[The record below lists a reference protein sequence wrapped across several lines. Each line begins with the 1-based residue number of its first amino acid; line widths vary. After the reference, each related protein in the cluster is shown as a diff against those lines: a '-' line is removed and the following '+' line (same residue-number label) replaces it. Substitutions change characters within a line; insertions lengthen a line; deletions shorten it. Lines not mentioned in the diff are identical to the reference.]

1 MTLNRVGVV
10 GWPIE
15 HSLSPIMHNAAFRA
29 LGMDGE
35 WLYDAMA
42 IPPDIADYAV
52 REPKRHGYIG
62 LNITIPYK
70 ERALRFAIPDEKARA
85 IGAVNTIDFRD
96 DRGTNTDVDG
106 LIGDLLAHDVKL
118 EGERVIV
125 LGAGG
130 AARAAVYGL
139 WRSGA
144 DVLVV
149 NRTFERAQE
158 MLLQLT
164 VSAGIRSARAVTLQD
179 AAVSGASLVI
189 NSTSAGMRPGIDT
202 TPWDADVPVAAGM
215 TLYDMVYT
223 PSTTTLMRQFE
234 QAGNR
239 AIGGLGM
246 LVRQGAAAFQIWT
259 GVMPPVDVMAD
270 AARKELQRRES
281 LLHNS

>member
-1 MTLNRVGVV
+1 
-10 GWPIE
+10 
-15 HSLSPIMHNAAFRA
+15 
-29 LGMDGE
+29 
-35 WLYDAMA
+35 
-42 IPPDIADYAV
+42 
-52 REPKRHGYIG
+52 
-62 LNITIPYK
+62 
-70 ERALRFAIPDEKARA
+70 
-85 IGAVNTIDFRD
+85 
-96 DRGTNTDVDG
+96 
-106 LIGDLLAHDVKL
+106 
-118 EGERVIV
+118 
-125 LGAGG
+125 
-130 AARAAVYGL
+130 L

-179 AAVSGASLVI
+179 AAAAGATLVI
-189 NSTSAGMRPGIDT
+189 NATSAGMRPRTET
-202 TPWDADVPVAAGM
+202 TPWEPDVPVSAGM

>member
-1 MTLNRVGVV
+1 
-10 GWPIE
+10 
-15 HSLSPIMHNAAFRA
+15 MHNAAFRA

-179 AAVSGASLVI
+179 AAAAGATLVI
-189 NSTSAGMRPGIDT
+189 NATSAGMRPRTET
-202 TPWDADVPVAAGM
+202 TPWEPDVPVSAGM